1 MNIEPRSLMSGII
14 RTLKFN
20 VTEAEIEAWESG
32 ITPLNLDEKE
42 RDFIDNQLFDIVH
55 DDEDEEIDYF
65 SD

>member
-14 RTLKFN
+14 RTLKFD

-32 ITPLNLDEKE
+32 KTPLNLDEKE